1 MVKLTAGIKI
11 YENSFAFDNNTAV
24 KDALG
29 IQNTRVSSPKA
40 LKRCALQF
48 TKIMFFMKKETSA

>member
-29 IQNTRVSSPKA
+29 I
-40 LKRCALQF
+40 
-48 TKIMFFMKKETSA
+48 